1 MGGDRRPV
9 DRTQR
14 DFLAAWGRGDAGPVP
29 CGACTACC
37 HYPGVVVDE
46 KRDRKRLAHLR
57 VNSGNYQ
64 PLKGRQQPGRRVSS
78 SLCPGPVARSI
89 LIAAR
94 AALPTSR
101 QTASALRSAAF
112 SACSASAAAL

>member
-1 MGGDRRPV
+1 MGETKRSV
-9 DRTQR
+9 DRTRR
-14 DFLAAWGRGDAGPVP
+14 DFLAAWGRGDAGLVP

-37 HYPGVVVDE
+37 YYPGIVVDE
-46 KRDRKRLAHLR
+46 KRLAHLR

-101 QTASALRSAAF
+101 QAASALRSAAF